1 MYRFVARIA
10 CLLALAVLGLGMALP
25 ANAQTD
31 ELPRVARADIEVVP
45 SDRTLRN
52 AIRRNL
58 NQYRDSL
65 RAVELTPA
73 PSRLALGE
81 RQRILQ
87 FLETRGYYQAEVI
100 YRLREEEDGTERLQ
114 YRVDLNDQ
122 YKVLSVSIE
131 GHDYNP
137 PSRWPLADEGSA
149 LVADQILSDQSE
161 LSNLIDAA
169 SCFFRLSVNHE
180 VQMVDADLGGH
191 VIYRVSAVD
200 PSTIGEVGFDGDLEG
215 IEESFLLRQ
224 TGLRKGACFNRS
236 AVDQAILNLY
246 QTQLFAS
253 VRRTLQR
260 QEDGSVDIVF
270 ELVKR
275 PPRTLSSGIGWDTDQ
290 GLGFRLGWEHRNLA
304 GRAQRLRLGTEL
316 REQRR
321 SVSADVT
328 LPGFLERR
336 NTLNWS
342 NTLAYETPSGAEYYL
357 GESRAILSRQASS
370 NDTYSFGIAYRRSDE
385 RVGEDWNTFSQF
397 RFPLAYDY
405 DQLPGALNPRKGV
418 RYNAKVE
425 PVFSLIGSNDPY
437 WIGTL
442 GWSSFRPIG
451 DDLILANRLVYTSIW
466 PLADGADLDTI
477 PTSDRLLAG
486 GGGSVRGYPYRSIGI
501 GTDNLGGTQQWEG
514 SLELR
519 SRFAEDWGAVVF
531 TDVASISESW
541 NPLSEEQDYLVGVGV
556 GVRYYTR
563 VAPIRFDVAFP
574 LQPRES
580 DSLFQIYISLGQSF

>member
-1 MYRFVARIA
+1 M
-10 CLLALAVLGLGMALP
+10 LALLGLVSLP
-25 ANAQTD
+25 PAYAQTD
-31 ELPRVARADIEVVP
+31 ELPRVARSDIEVVP
-45 SDRTLRN
+45 SNRTLRN

-65 RAVELTPA
+65 RAVELSPV

-87 FLETRGYYQAEVI
+87 YLETRGYYRAEVI
-100 YRLREEEDGTERLQ
+100 YRLREEDDGPGRLQ
-114 YRVDLNDQ
+114 YRVDTNEQ

-131 GHDYNP
+131 GYDFRP
-137 PSRWPLADEGSA
+137 PSRWPVADEGSA

-161 LSNLIDAA
+161 LGNLIDAA

-180 VQMVDADLGGH
+180 VQMIDAELGGH
-191 VIYRVSAVD
+191 VIYRVNAAD
-200 PSTIGEVGFDGDLEG
+200 PSTIGRVTFSGDLED

-224 TGLRKGACFNRS
+224 TGLRSGDCFNRS

-253 VRRTLQR
+253 VRRSLQR
-260 QEDGSVDIVF
+260 QADGSVDIEF

-290 GLGFRLGWEHRNLA
+290 GLGLRLGWEHRNLA
-304 GRAQRLRLGTEL
+304 GRAQRLQLGTEL

-321 SVSADVT
+321 SVSAQVT
-328 LPGFLERR
+328 IPGFLERR

-357 GESRAILSRQASS
+357 GESRAILSRRAST
-370 NDTYSFGIAYRRSDE
+370 NDTYRFGIAYRRSDE
-385 RVGEDWNTFSQF
+385 RVGDDWNTFSQF
-397 RFPLAYDY
+397 RFPLAYEY
-405 DQLPGALNPRKGV
+405 DQLPGALNPRKGL
-418 RYNAKVE
+418 RYSAEVE
-425 PVFSLIGSNDPY
+425 PVVSLIGSNDPY
-437 WIGTL
+437 WISTL
-442 GWSSFRPIG
+442 GWSSFRPLG
-451 DDLILANRLVYTSIW
+451 DQLILANRLVYTSIW
-466 PLADGADLDTI
+466 PLVDGADLGTI
-477 PTSDRLLAG
+477 PSSDRLLAG
-486 GGGSVRGYPYRSIGI
+486 GGGSVRGYPFRSIGV
-501 GTDNLGGTQQWEG
+501 GDDNLGGTQQWEG

-541 NPLSEEQDYLVGVGV
+541 NPLSEEQDYLVGVGL
-556 GVRYYTR
+556 GIRYYTR
-563 VAPIRFDVAFP
+563 VAPVRFDVAFP
-574 LQPRES
+574 LQPREN
-580 DSLFQIYISLGQSF
+580 DARFQIYISLGQSF

>member
-1 MYRFVARIA
+1 M
-10 CLLALAVLGLGMALP
+10 P
-25 ANAQTD
+25 AFAQTD
-31 ELPRVARADIEVVP
+31 ELPRVARSDIEVVP
-45 SDRTLRN
+45 SNRSLRN

-65 RAVELTPA
+65 RAVELSPV

-87 FLETRGYYQAEVI
+87 LMETRGYYQAEVI

-114 YRVDLNDQ
+114 YRVDTNEQ
-122 YKVLSVSIE
+122 YTVLSVSIE
-131 GHDYNP
+131 GHEFTP
-137 PSRWPLADEGSA
+137 PSRWPVATEGSD
-149 LVADQILSDQSE
+149 LVADRILSDQSE
-161 LSNLIDAA
+161 LSNLIDEA

-191 VIYRVSAVD
+191 VIYRVSADD
-200 PSTIGEVGFDGDLEG
+200 PSTIGRVSFEGDMED

-224 TGLRKGACFNRS
+224 TGLRSGACFNRS

-260 QEDGSVDIVF
+260 QSDGSVDIAF
-270 ELVKR
+270 ELIKR
-275 PPRTLSSGIGWDTDQ
+275 PPRTLTSGIGWDTDQ
-290 GLGFRLGWEHRNLA
+290 GLGLRLGWEHRNLA

-321 SVSADVT
+321 AVNADLT

-357 GESRAILSRQASS
+357 GESRAIISRQASR
-370 NDTYSFGIAYRRSDE
+370 NDTYSFGLAYRRSDE
-385 RVGEDWNTFSQF
+385 RVGDDWNTFSQF
-397 RFPLAYDY
+397 RFPLAYDH
-405 DQLPGALNPRKGV
+405 DQLPGALNPTKGL
-418 RYNAKVE
+418 RYNAKIE
-425 PVFSLIGSNDPY
+425 PVVSLIGSNDPY
-437 WIGTL
+437 WISSL
-442 GWSSFRPIG
+442 GWSSFRPLG
-451 DDLILANRLVYTSIW
+451 DQLVLANRLAWTAVW
-466 PLADGADLDTI
+466 PLTDSSDLATI
-477 PTSDRLLAG
+477 PASDRLLAG
-486 GGGSVRGYPYRSIGI
+486 GGGSVRGYPYRSIGY
-501 GTDNLGGTQQWEG
+501 GPDNFGGTQQWEG

-519 SRFAEDWGAVVF
+519 GRFAEDWGGVIF
-531 TDVASISESW
+531 TDVGSVSGNW
-541 NPLSEEQDYLVGVGV
+541 NPLSEDQEYLIGVGL

-563 VAPIRFDVAFP
+563 VAPVRFDVAFP
-574 LQPRES
+574 LQPREN